1 MQLARVLE
9 ELSELSAGCPA
20 ALLDISHVRQGLPER
35 RAARRVVWTQHYAP
49 RPTSPKASVMPMSDS
64 GAFSGAMMLSQQLSM
79 YRWMDTIERAWSNN
93 ELAVD
98 NALLRRE
105 AAEIVVSYNQLVA
118 DFNDL
123 RGQAIEVAQEADRRG
138 SAIAE
143 LQHEGEALRRAK
155 DTLEAECERLRQEN
169 KEKGIEITF
178 LRETLRDQHPDRY
191 PRE

>member
-1 MQLARVLE
+1 
-9 ELSELSAGCPA
+9 
-20 ALLDISHVRQGLPER
+20 
-35 RAARRVVWTQHYAP
+35 
-49 RPTSPKASVMPMSDS
+49 MPMSDS

-105 AAEIVVSYNQLVA
+105 AAEIVVRYNQLVA

-123 RGQAIEVAQEADRRG
+123 RRQAIEVAQEADRRG

-155 DTLEAECERLRQEN
+155 DTLEADCERLRQEN

>member
-1 MQLARVLE
+1 MSSR
-9 ELSELSAGCPA
+9 
-20 ALLDISHVRQGLPER
+20 
-35 RAARRVVWTQHYAP
+35 WT
-49 RPTSPKASVMPMSDS
+49 
-64 GAFSGAMMLSQQLSM
+64 MLSFG
-79 YRWMDTIERAWSNN
+79 AK
-93 ELAVD
+93 
-98 NALLRRE
+98 RRR
-105 AAEIVVSYNQLVA
+105 SSRYNQLVV

-123 RGQAIEVAQEADRRG
+123 RRQAIEVAQEADRRG

>member
-1 MQLARVLE
+1 M
-9 ELSELSAGCPA
+9 SE
-20 ALLDISHVRQGLPER
+20 
-35 RAARRVVWTQHYAP
+35 
-49 RPTSPKASVMPMSDS
+49 S

-105 AAEIVVSYNQLVA
+105 AAGIVARYNQLVA

-123 RGQAIEVAQEADRRG
+123 RRHAIEAAQEADRRG
-138 SAIAE
+138 AAIAE
-143 LQHEGEALRRAK
+143 LQHEAEALRRAK
-155 DTLEAECERLRQEN
+155 DSLEAECERLRQES

-178 LRETLRDQHPDRY
+178 LRHILRQEHPDRY
-191 PRE
+191 PPE

>member
-1 MQLARVLE
+1 VPNDGGLAGALL
-9 ELSELSAGCPA
+9 LSE
-20 ALLDISHVRQGLPER
+20 
-35 RAARRVVWTQHYAP
+35 
-49 RPTSPKASVMPMSDS
+49 
-64 GAFSGAMMLSQQLSM
+64 QLSTD
-79 YRWMDTIERAWSNN
+79 RFLDRLERNRAQA
-93 ELAVD
+93 ELAAD

-105 AAEIVVSYNQLVA
+105 SAEIVARYNQLVA

-123 RGQAIEVAQEADRRG
+123 RREAIEAAQEADRRG

-143 LQHEGEALRRAK
+143 LQHEAEALRRAK

-191 PRE
+191 PPE

>member
-1 MQLARVLE
+1 MPSDGGIADALL
-9 ELSELSAGCPA
+9 LSE
-20 ALLDISHVRQGLPER
+20 
-35 RAARRVVWTQHYAP
+35 
-49 RPTSPKASVMPMSDS
+49 
-64 GAFSGAMMLSQQLSM
+64 QLSTD
-79 YRWMDTIERAWSNN
+79 RFLDRLERNRANA

-98 NALLRRE
+98 NALLRHE
-105 AAEIVVSYNQLVA
+105 ATEIVARYNQLVA

-123 RGQAIEVAQEADRRG
+123 RRQAIEAAQEADRRG

-155 DTLEAECERLRQEN
+155 DMLEAEGERLRQEN